1 MPGLSFIV
9 LLLSICEID
18 LYEATTAAGDDM
30 KLRIIN
36 QMPEQDKSMFLKMM
50 EKR

>member
-30 KLRIIN
+30 KLGKIFALFYI
-36 QMPEQDKSMFLKMM
+36 PVPVS
-50 EKR
+50 